1 MEQYQKKIKKYK
13 KLIQNHYVRETS
25 VQSVVIQCKAVMAGR
40 LKDSRIS
47 YFEFIYEQARYIEKK
62 WWVLQGVV
70 LLFLW
75 YLLVDNGV
83 EGNVER
89 ITGTLAAVF
98 AILIIPEIW
107 KNRRYSSIAVEKASY
122 YSLRDICAARILLFA
137 AVDIVMVSVFF
148 VVTLYTVQI
157 AAYRLA
163 VDFLIP
169 FLVSCCICFR
179 MLCNRSKGLEYVSAV
194 LCVVWNV
201 VWLTVVTNDAVYG
214 RVAEPVWIGTILLS
228 FGYLI
233 LCIRKALVDCEM
245 VWEV

>member
-1 MEQYQKKIKKYK
+1 MAQYQKKIKQYK

-25 VQSVVIQCKAVMAGR
+25 VQRVVDRCEAVMAGR
-40 LKDSRIS
+40 RDSRIS

-62 WWVLQGVV
+62 WWALQGVT

-75 YLLVDNGV
+75 YLLWENGM

-89 ITGTLAAVF
+89 IIGNLAAIF
-98 AILIIPEIW
+98 TILIIPEIW
-107 KNRRYSSIAVEKASY
+107 KNRRYSSIAVEKAAY

-148 VVTLYTVQI
+148 VFTLYTVQI

-179 MLCNRSKGLEYVSAV
+179 LLCNRSKGMEYASVA

-201 VWLTVVTNDAVYG
+201 VWLTVVANDVVYG
-214 RVAEPVWIGTILLS
+214 KVAEPVWIGLILLS

-233 LCIRKALVDCEM
+233 LCIRKSLLDCET

>member
-1 MEQYQKKIKKYK
+1 MAQYHNKIKKYK
-13 KLIQNHYVRETS
+13 QQIQDYYVRETS
-25 VQSVVIQCKAVMAGR
+25 VQKVVAGCKDIM
-40 LKDSRIS
+40 SRQGENRMS
-47 YFEFIYEQARYIEKK
+47 HFEFVYGQVRYIEKK

-70 LLFLW
+70 LLLLW

-89 ITGTLAAVF
+89 IIGNFSAVF

-107 KNRRYSSIAVEKASY
+107 KNRRYSSIAVEKAAY

-137 AVDIVMVSVFF
+137 VVDIVMVSVFF
-148 VVTLYTVQI
+148 AVTLYTVQI

-179 MLCNRSKGLEYVSAV
+179 MLCNRLKGLEYVSAV
-194 LCVVWNV
+194 LCAVWNV
-201 VWLTVVTNDAVYG
+201 IWMVAVANETVYD
-214 RVAEPVWIGTILLS
+214 RVAEPVWLGVILLS

-233 LCIRKALVDCEM
+233 LCVQKSLSNCET

>member
-1 MEQYQKKIKKYK
+1 MQYKKKIKAYK
-13 KLIQNHYVRETS
+13 KMIDNNYVRESAIQEVITRCEA
-25 VQSVVIQCKAVMAGR
+25 VVAER
-40 LKDSRIS
+40 RESRIS
-47 YFEFIYEQARYIEKK
+47 YFEFVYEQSRYIEKK
-62 WWVLQGVV
+62 WWVLQGAV

-75 YLLVDNGV
+75 YLLWDNGV
-83 EGNVER
+83 EGSMER
-89 ITGTLAAVF
+89 MIGNLAAVF

-137 AVDIVMVSVFF
+137 VVDTVMVTVFF

-157 AAYRLA
+157 ALYRLA

-194 LCVVWNV
+194 LCAVWNV
-201 VWLTVVTNDAVYG
+201 IWLAVMSNGAVYD
-214 RVAEPVWIGTILLS
+214 RVAEPVWMGIILLS

-233 LCIRKALVDCEM
+233 LCIQKSLLDCETFC
-245 VWEV
+245 EV

>member
-1 MEQYQKKIKKYK
+1 MAQYQKKIKEYK

-25 VQSVVIQCKAVMAGR
+25 VQRVVDRCEAVMSSQG
-40 LKDSRIS
+40 DSRIS

-75 YLLVDNGV
+75 YLLWNSGM
-83 EGNVER
+83 EGDVER
-89 ITGTLAAVF
+89 IIGNLAAVF

-107 KNRRYSSIAVEKASY
+107 KNRRYSSIAIEKAAY

-137 AVDIVMVSVFF
+137 AVDMVMVSAFF
-148 VVTLYTVQI
+148 VFTLYTVQI
-157 AAYRLA
+157 AAYKLA

-179 MLCNRSKGLEYVSAV
+179 LLCSRRRELEYASAV
-194 LCVVWNV
+194 LCVAWNAVWIAV
-201 VWLTVVTNDAVYG
+201 VADDAVYG
-214 RVAEPVWIGTILLS
+214 RVAEPVWIGLILLS

-233 LCIRKALVDCEM
+233 LCIRKSLLDCEI